1 MLAITEKQRS
11 AYRQLRNESHSGC
24 VVCCPS
30 NGHGLG
36 LEFHL
41 AHDGAVEA
49 SFACNKVFQGY
60 PATLHGGV
68 ISALLDGA
76 MTNCLFA
83 HGHVSMTV
91 ELTVRFRHP
100 VATDNP
106 AMVRAWIMSST
117 RPVHEL
123 TAELIQNGIVK
134 ATAKA
139 KFFEKTAVEWCRKAG
154 Q

>member
-1 MLAITEKQRS
+1 MPATIEKRHL
-11 AYRQLRNESHSGC
+11 AYRQLRSDSHPGC

-30 NGHGLG
+30 NGQGLG
-36 LEFHL
+36 LEFRI
-41 AHDGAVEA
+41 AYDGAVEA
-49 SFACNKVFQGY
+49 SFACNRVFQGY

-83 HGHVSMTV
+83 HGHASMTA
-91 ELTVRFRHP
+91 ELDVRFRHP
-100 VATDNP
+100 VVTGNP
-106 AMVRAWIMSST
+106 AMVRAWITSSM

-123 TAELIQNGIVK
+123 AAELVQDGLVK

-139 KFFEKTAVEWCRKAG
+139 KFLEKTAMGLFAKAG
-154 Q
+154 R